1 MIRVMTKQT
10 PRDKD
15 SQFNTIK
22 IFLYT
27 SMFPESRLLG
37 GRNELSPF
45 FSSVL

>member
-1 MIRVMTKQT
+1 MTKQT

-27 SMFPESRLLG
+27 SMFPESRLLWG
-37 GRNELSPF
+37 KMSYHQF
-45 FSSVL
+45 FQVYSEKC